1 MSKSS
6 LKVLPALLAA
16 IGAALITQTVC
27 GQMPTPTPVIT
38 FTEINNTT
46 LSAVY
51 TNSAGVMTPL
61 TVNPQGTDS
70 WIVTTP
76 SFLFV
81 QDGSN
86 WFEPSSTTSV
96 NRISPETNSWFV
108 SSDQPPPPAGI
119 IVPANDTI
127 SNRIALDTTN
137 TNSPVLV
144 YGIFNDLG
152 DTPATVPDTG

>member
-1 MSKSS
+1 MSNSS

-61 TVNPQGTDS
+61 TVNPTGTDS

-81 QDGSN
+81 QDGSA

-96 NRISPETNSWFV
+96 NSVIVEGFNSWFV
-108 SSDQPPPPAGI
+108 SSDKPLLAGI
-119 IVPANDTI
+119 FPAANDTI
-127 SNRIALDTTN
+127 SANRIAL
-137 TNSPVLV
+137 
-144 YGIFNDLG
+144 
-152 DTPATVPDTG
+152 